1 MNYVLSVQGSS
12 RKTVLL
18 NTLRESIILS
28 MQQLRLQLNC
38 QLSKEN

>member
-1 MNYVLSVQGSS
+1 MNYVLGVQGSS

-18 NTLRESIILS
+18 NTLRESIILG
-28 MQQLRLQLNC
+28 MQQLRLQLNR